1 MHRLLERQL
10 RRYLG
15 KDFQPDA
22 RLLSFLEIINSYY
35 HDVDKEQR
43 LLQNALLMSTTELNA
58 VNDRMR
64 IQNAETTRILLNT
77 LSDGVYATDLEGRLT
92 FMNATAEKLLG
103 WQEKELIGRPV
114 HEIVQHHFPDG
125 SLFPAEISP
134 QLSVIRNGESIDG
147 SGHYLNRDRKFFPID
162 YLARP
167 IIVGGKLTGALVSFH
182 DISLRQEAENNLR
195 MAYDRLSET
204 LSELEFQKYALDQ
217 HAIVSMTDP
226 DGKIIYAN
234 NKFSEL
240 SQYSAEESIGQDH
253 RFLNSGYH
261 SYEYFMEMWKA
272 IGCGKIWHG
281 KVKNRRKDGT
291 HYWVDSTIVP
301 FMNDQGHPVRYISI
315 STDITARK
323 EIEQKLQEQGEFYEY
338 ISETL
343 GEGLYVQDINGRCTY
358 MNSEAER
365 LLGWT
370 RAELISKPVNEILY
384 KQTTDGHLLLGQ
396 DFHPTLGTKN
406 KVGSHYDDQ
415 HFVRK
420 DGTVFPVEFSSQT
433 IMRGG
438 VVDSVV
444 VAFQDITERKKN
456 EEKLRQAKNVA
467 EQANKVKGQFLANM
481 SHEIRT
487 PMNGIIGMTEL
498 ALGTELNHEQRECL
512 SLVKSSASELMHIIN
527 DILDF
532 SKIESGKMNIE
543 IVEFSLEQLL
553 CDTIKSFAVRAH
565 QKNLTL
571 LLDVASAVP
580 HRMLG
585 DPGRLRQVIVNLV
598 GNAIKFTEYGEIE
611 VAVQRL
617 DNVRE
622 KHANLRFNVRDTGI
636 GIPRDKFKTIFKSF
650 SQADSTTT
658 RKYGGTG
665 LGLTISTQLI
675 RLMGGKIGLESKL
688 GKGSSFHFILNLP
701 IIADN
706 ALPQNQHAAQFRE
719 LGISGSMMKP
729 VSESNLQEAITAA
742 LVEPPQQLE
751 SLIMRHSLRDTR
763 RKLNFLLAEDNAV
776 NQKLAVFL
784 LEKSGHK
791 VTVANNGIEAL
802 LHWHNGQFDAIF
814 MDVDMPEMNGYEA
827 TRRIRKEEQAS
838 GAHTPI
844 VAMTAHAM
852 QSMRGECLLHGM
864 DGYLSKPIDTEALWR
879 ELDRVT
885 QCIKKDTDKK
895 VMPSVQL
902 AVADFSKARQTMD
915 EKRELFEEIVCLF
928 LAGTPPH
935 MQRIK
940 EALTQGDADTVL
952 HSAHSLKGM
961 AGTFAAERTMHAL
974 AIVEQRVGQQGLEE
988 AVMELD
994 ASLSELQATIR
1005 AYRW

>member
-22 RLLSFLEIINSYY
+22 RLLSFLEIIDNYY

-182 DISLRQEAENNLR
+182 DI
-195 MAYDRLSET
+195 
-204 LSELEFQKYALDQ
+204 
-217 HAIVSMTDP
+217 
-226 DGKIIYAN
+226 
-234 NKFSEL
+234 
-240 SQYSAEESIGQDH
+240 
-253 RFLNSGYH
+253 
-261 SYEYFMEMWKA
+261 
-272 IGCGKIWHG
+272 
-281 KVKNRRKDGT
+281 
-291 HYWVDSTIVP
+291 
-301 FMNDQGHPVRYISI
+301 
-315 STDITARK
+315 
-323 EIEQKLQEQGEFYEY
+323 
-338 ISETL
+338 
-343 GEGLYVQDINGRCTY
+343 
-358 MNSEAER
+358 
-365 LLGWT
+365 
-370 RAELISKPVNEILY
+370 
-384 KQTTDGHLLLGQ
+384 
-396 DFHPTLGTKN
+396 
-406 KVGSHYDDQ
+406 
-415 HFVRK
+415 
-420 DGTVFPVEFSSQT
+420 
-433 IMRGG
+433 
-438 VVDSVV
+438 
-444 VAFQDITERKKN
+444 TERKKN

-553 CDTIKSFAVRAH
+553 RDMMKSFAVPAH

-571 LLDVASAVP
+571 LLNVASDVP
-580 HRMLG
+580 HRVFG

-622 KHANLRFNVRDTGI
+622 KYANLRFNVRDTGI

-688 GKGSSFHFILNLP
+688 GKGSSFHFILNMP

-706 ALPQNQHAAQFRE
+706 ALPQNQHVAQFRE

-751 SLIMRHSLRDTR
+751 SLIMRHSLCDTR
-763 RKLNFLLAEDNAV
+763 LKLNFLLAEDNAV

-838 GAHTPI
+838 GAHIPI

-895 VMPSVQL
+895 VMPPVQL

-940 EALTQGDADTVL
+940 EALTQGDADTAL

-961 AGTFAAERTMHAL
+961 VGTFVAERTMQAL
-974 AIVEQRVGQQGLEE
+974 AVVEQRVGQQGLEE

>member
-217 HAIVSMTDP
+217 HAIVSMADP

-281 KVKNRRKDGT
+281 EVKNRRKDGI

-415 HFVRK
+415 YFVRK

-952 HSAHSLKGM
+952 RSAHSLKGM

>member
-134 QLSVIRNGESIDG
+134 QLCVIRNGKSIDG
-147 SGHYLNRDRKFFPID
+147 SGHYLNRDSKFIPID

-182 DISLRQEAENNLR
+182 DISSRQEAENNLR
-195 MAYDRLSET
+195 MAYDRLRET
-204 LSELEFQKYALDQ
+204 LSELEFQKHALDQ

-226 DGKIIYAN
+226 SGKIIYAN

-240 SQYSAEESIGQDH
+240 SQYSTEELIGQNH
-253 RFLNSGYH
+253 RILNSGYH
-261 SYEYFMEMWKA
+261 SYEFFTEMWKT

-281 KVKNRRKDGT
+281 EVKNRRKDGT

-301 FMNDQGHPVRYISI
+301 FMNDQGRPVRYISI
-315 STDITARK
+315 RTDITARK
-323 EIEQKLQEQGEFYEY
+323 EIELKLQEQGAFYEY

-370 RAELISKPVNEILY
+370 RAEFISKPVNEILY
-384 KQTTDGHLLLGQ
+384 KQTTDGYLLLGQ
-396 DFHPTLGTKN
+396 NFHSTLVTKN

-415 HFVRK
+415 YFVRK
-420 DGTVFPVEFSSQT
+420 DGTIFPVEFSSQT
-433 IMRGG
+433 IMRDG
-438 VVDSVV
+438 VVESMI
-444 VAFQDITERKKN
+444 VAFQDVTERKKS

-467 EQANKVKGQFLANM
+467 EQANKVKGEFLANM

-498 ALGTELNHEQRECL
+498 ALGTELNHEQREYL
-512 SLVKSSASELMHIIN
+512 SLVKSSADELMHIIN

-553 CDTIKSFAVRAH
+553 RNTMKSFAVRAH
-565 QKNLTL
+565 QKKLTL
-571 LLDVASAVP
+571 LLNVAPDVP
-580 HRMLG
+580 HRVLG

-598 GNAIKFTEYGEIE
+598 GNAIKFTESGEIE
-611 VAVQRL
+611 VAVQRV
-617 DNVRE
+617 DNARE
-622 KHANLRFNVRDTGI
+622 KHANLRFKVSDTGI

-650 SQADSTTT
+650 SQADTTTT

-665 LGLTISTQLI
+665 LGLTISAQLI
-675 RLMGGKIGLESKL
+675 GLMGGEIGLESEL
-688 GKGSSFHFILNLP
+688 GKGSSFHFILDMP
-701 IIADN
+701 TVADN
-706 ALPQNQHAAQFRE
+706 ALAQNQHAAQFRE
-719 LGISGSMMKP
+719 LGIPGYMKP
-729 VSESNLQEAITAA
+729 VSESNFQNAITAT
-742 LVEPPQQLE
+742 LVEPQQQLE
-751 SLIMRHSLRDTR
+751 SLFMHHALCDTR

-776 NQKLAVFL
+776 NQKLVVIL
-784 LEKSGHK
+784 LEKLGHT
-791 VTVANNGIEAL
+791 VTVANNGIETL

-814 MDVDMPEMNGYEA
+814 MDLDMPEMNGYET
-827 TRRIRKEEQAS
+827 TRRIREKEQTS
-838 GAHTPI
+838 GAHIPI

-852 QSMRGECLLHGM
+852 QGVREECLHRGM
-864 DGYLSKPIDTEALWR
+864 DGYLSKPIDTKALSH
-879 ELDRVT
+879 ELDSVT
-885 QCIKKDTDKK
+885 QCIKGYTEKK
-895 VMPSVQL
+895 VMPPVQL
-902 AVADFSKARQTMD
+902 AVADFSKARQIMD
-915 EKRELFEEIVCLF
+915 DDRELFKEIVCLF
-928 LAGTPPH
+928 LAETPPH

-940 EALTQGDADTVL
+940 EALTQGDADTLL

-961 AGTFAAERTMHAL
+961 VGTFVAERTMQAI
-974 AIVEQRVGQQGLEE
+974 AIVEQRVGQHGLVE

-994 ASLSELQATIR
+994 ASLSELQAAIR
-1005 AYRW
+1005 AYKW

>member
-22 RLLSFLEIINSYY
+22 RLLSFLEIIDNYY

-234 NKFSEL
+234 NKLSEL
-240 SQYSAEESIGQDH
+240 SQYSNEELMGQDH
-253 RFLNSGYH
+253 RILNSGYH
-261 SYEYFMEMWKA
+261 PYEFFKEMWET

-281 KVKNRRKDGT
+281 EVKNRRKDGV

-301 FMNDQGHPVRYISI
+301 FMNDQRQPVRYISI
-315 STDITARK
+315 RTEITARK
-323 EIEQKLQEQGEFYEY
+323 E
-338 ISETL
+338 
-343 GEGLYVQDINGRCTY
+343 
-358 MNSEAER
+358 
-365 LLGWT
+365 
-370 RAELISKPVNEILY
+370 NE
-384 KQTTDGHLLLGQ
+384 K
-396 DFHPTLGTKN
+396 
-406 KVGSHYDDQ
+406 
-415 HFVRK
+415 
-420 DGTVFPVEFSSQT
+420 
-433 IMRGG
+433 
-438 VVDSVV
+438 
-444 VAFQDITERKKN
+444 
-456 EEKLRQAKNVA
+456 KLRQAKNVA
-467 EQANKVKGQFLANM
+467 EQANKVKGQFLATM

-571 LLDVASAVP
+571 LLNVASDVP

-688 GKGSSFHFILNLP
+688 GKGSSFHFILNMP
-701 IIADN
+701 TIADN

-776 NQKLAVFL
+776 NQKLAVLL

-791 VTVANNGIEAL
+791 VTVANNGIETL

-827 TRRIRKEEQAS
+827 TRRIRKEEHAS
-838 GAHTPI
+838 GAHIPI

-852 QSMRGECLLHGM
+852 QSVREECLLHGM

-879 ELDRVT
+879 ELDSVM
-885 QCIKKDTDKK
+885 QCIKGDTEKK
-895 VMPSVQL
+895 VTPPVQL
-902 AVADFSKARQTMD
+902 AVADFSKARQIMD
-915 EKRELFEEIVCLF
+915 GNRELFEEIVCLF
-928 LAGTPPH
+928 LADTPPH

-961 AGTFAAERTMHAL
+961 VGTFVAERTMQAL
-974 AIVEQRVGQQGLEE
+974 AIVEQRVGQHGLEE